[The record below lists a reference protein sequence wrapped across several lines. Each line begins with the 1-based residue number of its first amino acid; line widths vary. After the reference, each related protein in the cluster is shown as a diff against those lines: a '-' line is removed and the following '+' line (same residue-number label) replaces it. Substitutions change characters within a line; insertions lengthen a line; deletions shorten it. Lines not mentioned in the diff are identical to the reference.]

1 MGIVDEDE
9 TSYEGMIGILE
20 ALQKYAPS
28 KLVDI
33 KHQIPGSEIQQEKT
47 FITTLVGGDYLS
59 ASRARGAIYIRSR
72 SELQEHRLQGLLPVS
87 EDWHAKVCL
96 MEVSVDLIAII
107 QLT

>member
-1 MGIVDEDE
+1 MAEDE

-20 ALQKYAPS
+20 ALQKYVPS

-33 KHQIPGSEIQQEKT
+33 KEQIPGSELQREKI

-59 ASRARGAIYIRSR
+59 ASRARGSIYIQSK
-72 SELQEHRLQGLLPVS
+72 SELQEDRLQPVS

-96 MEVSVDLIAII
+96 MEVSMTPWWSSWQAIP
-107 QLT
+107 